1 MTRVYKLPLEEK
13 EFQFEIGVLA
23 TQADCS
29 VMCSCGDTKI
39 LSSLCIGDLLDDFP
53 IGEEFTPLTCEYRE
67 RSSAVGK
74 IPGGFIKREG
84 KPSDN
89 EVLISR
95 LIDRPIRPIIP
106 KGFFYDTQLISL
118 VFSADKE
125 NPPDILCVNASALAI
140 LLSSINILTPVAAV
154 RVCKTDN
161 KFVLNP
167 SMDIIKESPL
177 NIVIAGTKYGITMLE
192 GEAREIPEAEIISA
206 IEYGYANILKILN
219 FQEMVLQDVG
229 KNTTKH
235 LPLIE
240 ADKELYEKLKAK
252 YFESFRKAFEHS
264 KKKERNEELDKL
276 KKKIVDEIMTENP
289 SFNSLVLSST
299 LGLVEKEVFMNMVEG
314 NKRFDGRGLNDLRE
328 ITCQVGLLPRA
339 HGSALFVRG
348 ETQALASVTLGTKFD
363 QQIIDGLYDEEPERF
378 LVHYNFLPFSVGEVR
393 PLRSPS
399 RREIGHGNLARKALE
414 FTIPTEEQFPQ
425 TIRIVSDILSS
436 NGSSSMATVCAGSL
450 AMMDAGIPVKKH
462 IAGVALGLITINELP
477 YILTDIIGAEDRY
490 GEMDFK
496 VAGSQDGITAIQLD
510 VKNKGLSFEL
520 LKKAFEQSKSARLYI
535 LELMHK
541 CIKQPRPKI
550 SPYAPQIRKMPIP
563 LDKIGLLI
571 GPGGKTIRQI
581 QELTGS
587 KLEIADDTGEL
598 YISANNEKELDAA
611 MEAVSEIIGD
621 LKEGKIY
628 KVRVKAIKDFGAVV
642 ETLSGVEG
650 LVHISEITKG
660 YVRRIEDYLKVGQ
673 IVNAMMIEKD
683 ELGRYRFS
691 IKRISNL

>member
-1 MTRVYKLPLEEK
+1 
-13 EFQFEIGVLA
+13 
-23 TQADCS
+23 
-29 VMCSCGDTKI
+29 
-39 LSSLCIGDLLDDFP
+39 
-53 IGEEFTPLTCEYRE
+53 
-67 RSSAVGK
+67 
-74 IPGGFIKREG
+74 
-84 KPSDN
+84 
-89 EVLISR
+89 
-95 LIDRPIRPIIP
+95 
-106 KGFFYDTQLISL
+106 
-118 VFSADKE
+118 
-125 NPPDILCVNASALAI
+125 
-140 LLSSINILTPVAAV
+140 
-154 RVCKTDN
+154 
-161 KFVLNP
+161 
-167 SMDIIKESPL
+167 
-177 NIVIAGTKYGITMLE
+177 
-192 GEAREIPEAEIISA
+192 
-206 IEYGYANILKILN
+206 
-219 FQEMVLQDVG
+219 
-229 KNTTKH
+229 
-235 LPLIE
+235 
-240 ADKELYEKLKAK
+240 
-252 YFESFRKAFEHS
+252 
-264 KKKERNEELDKL
+264 
-276 KKKIVDEIMTENP
+276 
-289 SFNSLVLSST
+289 
-299 LGLVEKEVFMNMVEG
+299 
-314 NKRFDGRGLNDLRE
+314 
-328 ITCQVGLLPRA
+328 
-339 HGSALFVRG
+339 
-348 ETQALASVTLGTKFD
+348 
-363 QQIIDGLYDEEPERF
+363 
-378 LVHYNFLPFSVGEVR
+378 
-393 PLRSPS
+393 
-399 RREIGHGNLARKALE
+399 
-414 FTIPTEEQFPQ
+414 
-425 TIRIVSDILSS
+425 
-436 NGSSSMATVCAGSL
+436 MATVCAGSL

-510 VKNKGLSFEL
+510 VKNKGLTFEL